1 MIKYRINTPSHVWF
15 ITSWCLDIRRDTH
28 SHMKHSFWSRAWYI
42 SRLNVKWNT
51 PSRVSFITS
60 WYLDIKWN
68 TLPRVWISN
77 ETLLVFDMSLLSVWI
92 SNKTRSRVWIS
103 NKTLLL
109 VFGYQIKHSFSCL
122 DVKWNT
128 PSRVWYITF
137 RCLDFKWNLPS
148 CVTCSFA
155 LWCNLHLHCY
165 RDPYKHSTCHCEF
178 EYPPTSPRALVLVV

>member
-28 SHMKHSFWSRAWYI
+28 SHMKHSFWSRAWCI

-68 TLPRVWISN
+68 TLTRVWITI
-77 ETLLVFDMSLLSVWI
+77 ETLLVFDISLLSVWL
-92 SNKTRSRVWIS
+92 S

-122 DVKWNT
+122 DIKWNT
-128 PSRVWYITF
+128 PSRVQYISF

-148 CVTCSFA
+148 CVTSSLA
-155 LWCNLHLHCY
+155 LYVLQ
-165 RDPYKHSTCHCEF
+165 S
-178 EYPPTSPRALVLVV
+178 ALALLQRPL

>member
-1 MIKYRINTPSHVWF
+1 MFDLLLLGVW
-15 ITSWCLDIRRDTH
+15 ISEETLILRRNTH
-28 SHMKHSFWSRAWYI
+28 SHMKNSFWSRAWYI
-42 SRLNVKWNT
+42 SRLSIKWNT
-51 PSRVSFITS
+51 PSRVWFITS

-68 TLPRVWISN
+68 TLTRVWISI
-77 ETLLVFDMSLLSVWI
+77 ETLLVFDISLLSV
-92 SNKTRSRVWIS
+92 RVS

-122 DVKWNT
+122 DIKWNT

-148 CVTCSFA
+148 CVTSSLA
-155 LWCNLHLHCY
+155 LRCNLHLYCY

-178 EYPPTSPRALVLVV
+178 GYPPTSPRALVLVV